1 MEILTE
7 ATFRKR
13 IKTSPDAGYLFF
25 GEEDYLKSH
34 AAKLLSD
41 TVLGGNGLPELNH
54 IKLDPLDY
62 TPEKLLNILAS
73 PPMFGERKL
82 IELFGLDFANMR
94 ADEQN
99 ALLDTLPALREY
111 DYNTLLILVTS
122 GGIDEGRLPSRP
134 SALLSKLGEYLTPVR
149 FERCSPSRLSDWAAR
164 HFRHNGVSAP
174 PEICA
179 KIIEY
184 CGRDMY
190 TLAGEIAK
198 VSFHALA
205 HGRGEAGEEDI
216 LKAAIPD
223 SDYDAFALANALTA
237 ADRPRALCLLDLM
250 KLRRIEPFIIMGEV
264 SRVFCDLMS
273 VRLLADGG
281 YDSRAVARE
290 LKMHEYRAG
299 LYYAAAQRTPAP
311 TLSRLLSLAAEAD
324 AAIKLSPMGYTSIE
338 LFICSI

>member
-13 IKTSPDAGYLFF
+13 IKTSPGTGYLFF

-41 TVLGGNGLPELNH
+41 TVLSGSLPELNH
-54 IKLDPLDY
+54 IKLDSLDY
-62 TPEKLLNILAS
+62 TPEKLLDILSS

-82 IELFGLDFANMR
+82 VELFGLDFANMR
-94 ADEQN
+94 AAEQN
-99 ALLDTLPALREY
+99 ALFDILPALREY
-111 DYNTLLILVTS
+111 DYNTLLISIAS

-134 SALLSKLGEYLTPVR
+134 SALLSRFGEFLTPVR
-149 FERCSPSRLSDWAAR
+149 FEKCSPSRLAGWAAR
-164 HFRHNGVSAP
+164 HFRHNGAAAS

-205 HGRGEAGEEDI
+205 HGRAEVTEEDI

-237 ADRPRALCLLDLM
+237 ADRPRALYLLDLM
-250 KLRRIEPFIIMGEV
+250 KLRRLEPFIIMGEV

-281 YDSRAVARE
+281 YDPRAVARE

-299 LYYAAAQRTPAP
+299 LYYSAAQKTTVSA
-311 TLSRLLSLAAEAD
+311 LSRLLSLAAEAD
-324 AAIKLSPMGYTSIE
+324 AEIKLSPVGYTSIE